1 MTPTPDPTTA
11 ADLLLAVPGIER
23 YPLAL
28 PVLLDPHALRVGSAA
43 ATALTRAG
51 RAGPLDDA
59 LARYEAAGELAAFR
73 RAGADAA
80 QVRAAVARWQRTVS
94 DAADKAEQNADA
106 LDGERVTPPKSD
118 ATWAGYVRRVRRA
131 IEWRAERPGKQLE
144 AVRRAE
150 AKMQAAAEQFRAA
163 LRDKLGGHRAEL
175 AARRRE
181 LPPDTA
187 KLCEQL
193 LDQADEQLRADGS
206 PFLALAKLG
215 RLTDILRTG
224 GGSRRATVVER
235 LAVPARWN
243 PFGASRFDLGRV
255 RLLAAQGKSLPPAL
269 DTYLPTRES
278 RAAAAAETGFVY
290 LHSFRGDVNWGRYF
304 NSLQAWLGLDT
315 NSRARRRSRPD
326 VPNLEPAGEGL
337 PGRWVFL
344 FAEPWQG
351 APYYADGGER
361 KVLAVVRLRV
371 SEDKLDRPLAV
382 ARQATDTLRLMAE
395 PVPQTADENRFRTS
409 GLVIVLLP
417 GAALSAEP
425 YAQFRRTTLAGC
437 ELPGGLHQRVA
448 FVDELDL
455 LRLLP
460 VPADRRYRALLELA
474 LPRFPDVLAA
484 TFQNS
489 DPVRPY
495 MFFGR
500 TDELTRLKEATAVV
514 YSGRR
519 MGKSSLLHRLRS
531 ACEST
536 DQRAVYVGCTAV
548 PRNRPWELLAE
559 IERGLRDLLRREGV
573 PAADLPP
580 LTPAGPQGA
589 AGVASDQAVKG
600 FRTVLAAS
608 LALLDARGVRTLY
621 VLMDEADNF
630 VLAEMH
636 ETSGGD
642 TRAVVSWFLKGLQN
656 DPANA
661 GRLRFVFAGFDQL
674 ALVVRE
680 PYRGQAA
687 FGNWGG
693 EPMRLGPLADD
704 AARELAAAPLAAL
717 GITLTEDA
725 VERVLDYTDRHASL
739 IQAFAQRLADRVKKE
754 RADVWPLEDVAVSAD
769 DLTAVAAGR
778 GEPGA
783 GFGDLV
789 DETLGLNLDVA
800 RHHPV
805 KLLFLA
811 LASPTGAVG
820 RGRLLGPDGFAA
832 ADAARQV
839 AADDDTDILS
849 DAEVASTLELL
860 SQLGLLERVG
870 GDGGSPEYR
879 FRANHYVRRLRTQN
893 GFADRLRAALA
904 DWRQRAAGDRGQAD
918 PRLVWTMSD
927 TDLRAVQAA
936 DRPAVLTG
944 LPKSGQKR
952 VAEALKQEQREGDTQ
967 RRLLAAADGYEA
979 ALADWQAGGGGPLV
993 LVDAADEVPW
1003 AAARAALAA
1012 AADAARPLWWVGG
1025 PGLAWE
1031 LAADPDL
1038 ALLVDPRPL
1047 GPLTPAELEPW
1058 TARPPSEQPSTAV
1071 LVPERDRGPI
1081 LAAVGGLLPVLEE
1094 FRNWMLTRYGS
1105 VPDPLQETH
1114 AREFRKAVED
1124 PDDGLAAAAAGRLA
1138 DGLPAE
1144 FRAGLHA
1151 LYTGAA
1157 DHGVTAINWPN
1168 LKDVHADLAGLDDDR
1183 LNRLMLAGEW
1193 LGLVPKVPGGGYGV
1207 PYDTVVGLLV
1217 RHPQFVA
1224 P

>member
-1 MTPTPDPTTA
+1 MTPPADPTA
-11 ADLLLAVPGIER
+11 VADLLLAAPGIEQ
-23 YPLAL
+23 YPLAF
-28 PVLLDPHALRVGSAA
+28 PVLLDPRALRAGSAA
-43 ATALTRAG
+43 ATLLTRAA
-51 RAGPLDDA
+51 RDGPRDDA
-59 LARYEAAGELAAFR
+59 LARYERDGELGAFR
-73 RAGADAA
+73 RAGGDPAR
-80 QVRAAVARWQRTVS
+80 VRAEVARWQRVVS
-94 DAADKAEQNADA
+94 DAADQAERNADA
-106 LDGERVTPPKSD
+106 LDGERVTPPAPD

-131 IEWRAERPGKQLE
+131 LDRDAERPGKQLE

-150 AKMQAAAEQFRAA
+150 AGMKAAAERFKAA
-163 LRDKLGGHRAEL
+163 LRDRVHGYRAEL
-175 AARRRE
+175 AERRDE
-181 LPPDTA
+181 LPPDA
-187 KLCEQL
+187 ARLCDQL
-193 LDQADEQLRADGS
+193 LDQADDQLGADGS
-206 PFLALAKLG
+206 PFLALTKLG
-215 RLTDILRTG
+215 KAADALRTG
-224 GGSRRATVVER
+224 SARRATLVER
-235 LAVPARWN
+235 YAVAVRRN
-243 PFGASRFDLGRV
+243 PVGGPRFDLEKV
-255 RLLAAQGKSLPPAL
+255 HLLAAQSKPLPPAL
-269 DTYLPTRES
+269 EPYLPTGELRAE
-278 RAAAAAETGFVY
+278 AAARNGFLY
-290 LHSFRGDVNWGRYF
+290 LHSHSGTVSNWLQYF
-304 NSLQAWLGLDT
+304 NALETWLGLD
-315 NSRARRRSRPD
+315 RAKRRSRPD
-326 VPNLEPAGEGL
+326 IRVLEPVGKEL
-337 PGRWVFL
+337 PGRPTFL

-361 KVLAVVRLRV
+361 KILAVVRLRLPD
-371 SEDKLDRPLAV
+371 ELLDRPLAV
-382 ARQATDTLRLMAE
+382 ARLATDALRMMAG
-395 PVPQTADENRFRTS
+395 PDPQTADEKRFRSS
-409 GLVIVLLP
+409 GLVLVLLP
-417 GAALSAEP
+417 GAALDAEP
-425 YAQFRRTTLAGC
+425 YAQFRRTTLIGC
-437 ELPGGLHQRVA
+437 EFPGGLHQRVA
-448 FVDELDL
+448 FVDDVDL

-460 VPADRRYRALLELA
+460 VPADRRFRALLEVA
-474 LPRFPDVLAA
+474 LPRFQDVLAA

-519 MGKSSLLHRLRS
+519 MGKSSLLHRLRNS
-531 ACEST
+531 CEDT
-536 DQRAVYVGCTAV
+536 DQRAVYVGCTVV

-559 IERGLRDLLRREGV
+559 IERGLLDLLRRERV
-573 PAADLPP
+573 PDAELPP
-580 LTPAGPQGA
+580 LTPAGPQGVA
-589 AGVASDQAVKG
+589 RVASGQAVDG
-600 FRTVLAAS
+600 FRRVLAAA
-608 LALLDARGVRTLY
+608 LALLAARGVRTLF

-636 ETSGGD
+636 ETSGGAS
-642 TRAVVSWFLKGLQN
+642 RAVVSWFLKGLQN
-656 DPANA
+656 DTYP

-693 EPMRLGPLADD
+693 DPMRLGPLADD
-704 AARELAAAPLAAL
+704 DARQLAAAPLAAL
-717 GITLTEDA
+717 GITLSEDA

-754 RADVWPLEDVAVSAD
+754 WADVWPLADVAVTAD

-778 GEPGA
+778 GDPGV

-811 LASPTGAVG
+811 LASPTGAAN
-820 RGRLLGPDGFAA
+820 RGRLLGPDSFTA

-839 AADDDTDILS
+839 AADDDTALLS
-849 DAEVASTLELL
+849 DAEIASTLELL

-870 GDGGSPEYR
+870 GDGAAPEYR

-893 GFADRLRAALA
+893 GFADRLRAAVA

-927 TDLRAVQAA
+927 TDLRALQAA
-936 DRPAVLTG
+936 NGPAVLTG
-944 LPKSGQKR
+944 LPKSGRTRLAR
-952 VAEALKQEQREGDTQ
+952 VLTQEQREGEPP
-967 RRLLAAADGYEA
+967 RLFLDAADEYEA
-979 ALADWQAGGGGPLV
+979 ALADWQAGGAGPLV
-993 LVDAADEVPW
+993 FDDADGRVPW
-1003 AAARAALAA
+1003 VAARAALAA
-1012 AADAARPLWWVGG
+1012 AAAAGRPLWWVGG

-1038 ALLVDPRPL
+1038 ALAVDPRPL

-1058 TARPPSEQPSTAV
+1058 TARPPSGLPSTDV

-1094 FRNWMLTRYGS
+1094 FRAWLLARYAS

-1114 AREFRKAVED
+1114 AREFRKVLED

-1151 LYTGAA
+1151 LFTGAS
-1157 DHGVTAINWPN
+1157 DYGQPVVHWSN
-1168 LKDVHADLAGLDDDR
+1168 LRDVHAGLARLDDNQ
-1183 LNRLMLAGEW
+1183 LNRLMLAAEW
-1193 LGLVPKVPGGGYGV
+1193 LGLVPKAPGGGYDV
-1207 PYDTVVGLLV
+1207 PYDTAVGLLV
-1217 RHPQFVA
+1217 RHPRFAA